1 MSSRH
6 PTERS
11 GRGHPGHAAPGG
23 LSPSGPD
30 WPLVGRE
37 DELAHLDAVAAE
49 VPATGTRVVQLDG
62 RAGSGKSALLH
73 TWLDRVQGFRVLR
86 VRCRE
91 LERDFAFGTVRRLF
105 RPLFD
110 QPAGGESRSLL
121 EDAEEAALELL
132 DPGAGAAGHD
142 RTGAGSEATQARYG
156 LDTLVSRLSR
166 SRPLLLAVDDLQWID
181 PPSLRWLVGL
191 VHRADDRPILI
202 AVTTRGGDR
211 AATGPLYNELIHPS
225 VCHTL
230 VLEPL
235 GPRSVERLVA
245 AVFGVPDPDPSFCAA
260 CHAAT
265 DGHPL
270 FLRALLCDAQ
280 RGGVRPTREE
290 RERIRTFGLPTLA
303 REIRH
308 RLGQGSDDTAQLAR
322 GLAILGDRKTA
333 ALLAAYCGTG
343 EAVIGSAAAR
353 LQASGLLRD
362 GEEMRFVHPVVR
374 DVVLSEW
381 TPQQVGEAHARAARV
396 LHLSGGPEEEVA
408 AHLLAAGPV
417 PGRWALPV
425 LRRAADDAL
434 RRGAAETAVT
444 YLRHAVHQP
453 DEGAETARVLLDLAA
468 AAGYYDPA
476 LAVSYGTTALECLT
490 DAAARSEAVGV
501 LTFSHLLARAGRG
514 RATALGRLARELR
527 TLAESSSLKRESRL
541 RMRALSWWLEFERPS
556 VGSTAPPAAALPSA
570 DSDSGMDT
578 DTDTDADAD
587 TDTDTDTAEGAAER
601 QAVAAG
607 GPGAHGG
614 RAVVPAA
621 GVRGRM
627 AEPAG
632 VTPAERQLLAIRAFD
647 TLRAAE
653 PAAHVAELTDRA
665 SVNLPTFSHGLFPLH
680 YTVAQS
686 LLYLDRLDDAD
697 ALCDRLM
704 RETAGQG
711 MTLMAS
717 SLLVYRAGIALCR
730 GDIDHAAAAARAAH
744 ERARSDGELPFRTA
758 LDAIMIDV
766 HIERGDLTAA
776 DRVASAHAAGDPAD
790 VSWEW
795 PRFLM
800 SLASLRTAQ
809 GDSRAGLSLMMQSG
823 RHWEAAGTV
832 NPAFGP
838 WRSRA
843 ARALLTMGA
852 PADAHALIEREL
864 DLARRAGIPRGLGV
878 ALRAAGMASGGG
890 RGLEQLAEAVGV
902 LDDTPADLELARALY
917 AYGGALLARE
927 DRKGARTALRRGLD
941 VAVRSGAALLA
952 ERLQKRLHDAGG
964 RGSYRPAK
972 DASPLTAGE
981 ERVVSMA
988 VQGLSNR
995 EIAAHLYVSLRTVET
1010 HLTGAYRK
1018 LRIPGRS
1025 ELARAMG
1032 DMAARRRA

>member
-6 PTERS
+6 PTDGS
-11 GRGHPGHAAPGG
+11 GRAHPGHAAPGG
-23 LSPSGPD
+23 ARPAGAD
-30 WPLVGRE
+30 WPVVGRAE
-37 DELAHLDAVAAE
+37 ELARLDAVAAE
-49 VPATGTRVVQLDG
+49 VPATGPRVVQLDG
-62 RAGSGKSALLH
+62 RAGSGRSALLH

-121 EDAEEAALELL
+121 EEAEEAALELL
-132 DPGAGAAGHD
+132 APGAGAPGG
-142 RTGAGSEATQARYG
+142 TGPGPEAAQALYG
-156 LDTLVSRLSR
+156 LDALVSRLSR
-166 SRPLLLAVDDLQWID
+166 ARPLLLAIDDLQWID

-191 VHRADDRPILI
+191 VHRAETRPILV
-202 AVTTRGGDR
+202 AVTTRDSDR
-211 AATGPLYNELIHPS
+211 AATGHLYNELVHPS
-225 VCHTL
+225 VCHSL
-230 VLEPL
+230 VLHPL
-235 GPRSVERLVA
+235 GPDSVEQLVA
-245 AVFGVPDPDPSFCAA
+245 EVFGVPDPDPSFCAA

-270 FLRALLCDAQ
+270 FLRALLCDA
-280 RGGVRPTREE
+280 RGSGVRPTRED
-290 RERIRTFGLPTLA
+290 RDRIRTFQLPALA

-308 RLGQGSDDTAQLAR
+308 RLGQGTGDTAQLAR
-322 GLAILGDRKTA
+322 GLAMLGDRKPA

-343 EAVIGSAAAR
+343 EAVIRSAAAR

-362 GEEMRFVHPVVR
+362 GEDMRFVHPVVR
-374 DVVLSEW
+374 DVVLAEW
-381 TPQQVGEAHARAARV
+381 TPQEVGEAHARAARV
-396 LHLSGGPEEEVA
+396 LHLSGGREEEVA

-417 PGRWALPV
+417 QGRWALPV

-453 DEGAETARVLLDLAA
+453 DEGAETARVLLDLAT

-490 DAAARSEAVGV
+490 DDAARSEAVGV
-501 LTFSHLLARAGRG
+501 LTFAHLLARGGHGQAP
-514 RATALGRLARELR
+514 APGRLAKELR
-527 TLAESSSLKRESRL
+527 TLAESTSLPRESRL
-541 RMRALSWWLEFERPS
+541 RIRALSWWLAFEHPS
-556 VGSTAPPAAALPSA
+556 VRPAVPLTR
-570 DSDSGMDT
+570 DT
-578 DTDTDADAD
+578 DTGAD
-587 TDTDTDTAEGAAER
+587 TDTDTGRDTGADTDTGADR
-601 QAVAAG
+601 DAAD
-607 GPGAHGG
+607 G
-614 RAVVPAA
+614 RGRGHLPAA
-621 GVRGRM
+621 GARGRET
-627 AEPAG
+627 EPAG

-653 PAAHVAELTDRA
+653 PAAYVAELTDRA
-665 SVNLPTFSHGLFPLH
+665 SVNLPTFSPDLFPLH

-686 LLYLDRLDDAD
+686 LLHLDRLDEAD

-711 MTLMAS
+711 MALMGS

-730 GDIDHAAAAARAAH
+730 GDVDHAAAAARAAY
-744 ERARSDGELPFRTA
+744 ERTRSDGELPFRTA
-758 LDAIMIDV
+758 LDAIMIDAHV
-766 HIERGDLTAA
+766 ERGDLTAA
-776 DRVASAHAAGDPAD
+776 DRIAGAHAAADPAE

-800 SLASLRTAQ
+800 SLSSLRSAQ
-809 GDSRAGLSLMMQSG
+809 GDTRAGLSLALQAG

-832 NPAFGP
+832 NPVFGP

-852 PADAHALIEREL
+852 PGDAQALIDREL
-864 DLARRAGIPRGLGV
+864 DLARRAGIPRALGV
-878 ALRAAGMASGGG
+878 ALRGAGLATGGR
-890 RGLEQLAEAVGV
+890 RGLEQLSEAVGV
-902 LDDTPADLELARALY
+902 LDGTPADLELARTLH

-941 VAVRSGAALLA
+941 LAVRSGAALLA
-952 ERLQKRLHDAGG
+952 ERVQKRLLEAGG
-964 RGSYRPAK
+964 RGSYRSPK

-981 ERVVSMA
+981 ERVASLA
-988 VQGLSNR
+988 VQGLSNK
-995 EIAAHLYVSLRTVET
+995 EIAARLHVSLRTVET

-1025 ELARAMG
+1025 ALGRAMG
-1032 DMAARRRA
+1032 DMAARRDPRT

>member
-11 GRGHPGHAAPGG
+11 GRAHPGQSAPD
-23 LSPSGPD
+23 GPLPCGAP

-37 DELAHLDAVAAE
+37 DELARLDAVAGDVA
-49 VPATGTRVVQLDG
+49 ATGTRVVQLDG

-73 TWLDRVQGFRVLR
+73 AWLNRVQGFRVLR

-91 LERDFAFGTVRRLF
+91 LERDFAFGAVRRLF

-121 EDAEEAALELL
+121 EEAEEAALELL
-132 DPGAGAAGHD
+132 DPGASGHD
-142 RTGAGSEATQARYG
+142 DRHGAVPGTTQALYG
-156 LDTLVSRLSR
+156 LDAFVSRLSR
-166 SRPLLLAVDDLQWID
+166 ARPLLLAVDDLHWID
-181 PPSLRWLVGL
+181 PPSLRWLAGL
-191 VHRADDRPILI
+191 VHRPDTQRVLV
-202 AVTTRGGDR
+202 AVTTRHGER
-211 AATGPLYNELIHPS
+211 AASGHLYNEVIHPS

-235 GPRSVERLVA
+235 GPRGVERLVS
-245 AVFGVPDPDPSFCAA
+245 AVYGVPDPDPSFCAA

-270 FLRALLCDAQ
+270 FLRALLRDAQ
-280 RGGVRPTREE
+280 RSGVRPTRED
-290 RERIRTFGLPTLA
+290 RERIRTFKLPTLA
-303 REIRH
+303 REVRH
-308 RLGQGSDDTAQLAR
+308 RLGQGPDDTHRLAR
-322 GLAILGDRKTA
+322 GLAVLGDRKPA

-343 EAVIGSAAAR
+343 EAVIRSAAAR

-374 DVVLSEW
+374 DVVLAER
-381 TPQQVGEAHARAARV
+381 TPQEVGEAHALAARV
-396 LHLSGGPEEEVA
+396 LHLSGGSEEEVA

-417 PGRWALPV
+417 QGRWALPV
-425 LRRAADDAL
+425 LRRAAEDAL

-453 DEGAETARVLLDLAA
+453 DEGAETARVLLDLAT

-490 DAAARSEAVGV
+490 DGAARGEAAGV
-501 LTFSHLLARAGRG
+501 LTVSHLLARGGHG
-514 RATALGRLARELR
+514 RATTLGRLAKELR
-527 TLAESSSLKRESRL
+527 ALAESASLDRESRL
-541 RMRALSWWLEFERPS
+541 RMRALSWWLEFECPS
-556 VGSTAPPAAALPSA
+556 VRAPAPPSSAARSA
-570 DSDSGMDT
+570 E
-578 DTDTDADAD
+578 A
-587 TDTDTDTAEGAAER
+587 TAEGPGES
-601 QAVAAG
+601 G
-607 GPGAHGG
+607 GPAPGTAEASAAA
-614 RAVVPAA
+614 RARVPAPE
-621 GVRGRM
+621 VRDRVTEDR
-627 AEPAG
+627 ATEDRATEDRVTEPAG

-647 TLRAAE
+647 RLRAAE
-653 PAAHVAELTDRA
+653 PAAYVSELTDRA
-665 SVNLPTFSHGLFPLH
+665 SVNLPMFSHGLFPLH

-704 RETAGQG
+704 RESAGQG
-711 MTLMAS
+711 MALMAS

-730 GDIDHAAAAARAAH
+730 GDIDHAAAAARGAY
-744 ERARSDGELPFRTA
+744 ERARSDGELPFSTA

-766 HIERGDLTAA
+766 HVERGDLTAA
-776 DRVASAHAAGDPAD
+776 DRVAGAHAAADPAD

-809 GDSRAGLSLMMQSG
+809 GDSRAGLSLMLQAG
-823 RHWEAAGTV
+823 RHLEAAGTV
-832 NPAFGP
+832 NPVFGP

-843 ARALLTMGA
+843 ARTLLTTGS
-852 PADAHALIEREL
+852 PTDAHTLIEHEL

-878 ALRAAGMASGGG
+878 ALRGAGMASGGR

-902 LDDTPADLELARALY
+902 LDGTPADLELARTLH
-917 AYGGALLARE
+917 AYGGALLVRE
-927 DRKGARTALRRGLD
+927 DKKGARTALRRGLD
-941 VAVRSGAALLA
+941 LAVRSGASLLA

-964 RGSYRPAK
+964 RGSYRSSK

-981 ERVVSMA
+981 ERVATLA
-988 VQGLSNR
+988 VQGLSNK
-995 EIAAHLYVSLRTVET
+995 EIAAQLYVSLRTVET

-1025 ELARAMG
+1025 GLGRAMG
-1032 DMAARRRA
+1032 DMAARRRP